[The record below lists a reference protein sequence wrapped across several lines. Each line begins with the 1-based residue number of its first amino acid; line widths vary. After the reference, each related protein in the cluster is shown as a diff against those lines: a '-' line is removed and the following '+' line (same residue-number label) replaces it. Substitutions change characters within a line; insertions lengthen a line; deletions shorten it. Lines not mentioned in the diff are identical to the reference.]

1 MDGYITYRSP
11 TNYKIGD
18 ATYTVQYFQGDHAD
32 EYTMKNKNKVC
43 LYYNGILKMVFQE
56 NQYGCQTGD
65 FTRFDNGHVAF
76 VQSFDEILDNS
87 KYFYRIV
94 NHVRGERLEI
104 YSSQSGK
111 LVYHGEFNNQD
122 REREGWGIEYD
133 EDSGAMRLEG
143 MWKKNNLVE
152 IIRKIEGNS
161 MIEFKRNGNNVLVS
175 DRIPMYIGE
184 FRYDESS
191 ESFIR
196 NGVGY
201 CIDEE
206 TRIAY
211 REVEWKDGSEVCGK
225 ELFDGWYHPNCQ
237 LVNLGST
244 TELNKLNLQVTDLV
258 ISSNCCNDVDTLNL
272 NNLTLLQSLE
282 IGDDCFGSVKHFS
295 IDGLNRL
302 KRVKI
307 GNDSFTEVKQAE
319 WDDDYKGAVA
329 RANDSSKYFSIVNCE
344 WLEWIEIGK
353 SSFADFG
360 GKFELRNLA
369 SVKRVKIGDVGSKSW
384 NFDLNQSFVLQGS

>member
-18 ATYTVQYFQGDHAD
+18 AIYTVQYFQGDHAD
-32 EYTMKNKNKVC
+32 EYTLKNKNKVC
-43 LYYNGILKMVFQE
+43 LYYNGILKMVYQE

-111 LVYHGEFNNQD
+111 LVYHGEFNKD

-175 DRIPMYIGE
+175 DRIPVYIGE

-225 ELFDGWYHPNCQ
+225 ELFDGWYHPNRQ

-282 IGDDCFGSVKHFS
+282 TGDDCFGSVKHFS
-295 IDGLNRL
+295 IDKLTRL

-319 WDDDYKGAVA
+319 WDDDYKGAEA

-353 SSFADFG
+353 SSLQTL
-360 GKFELRNLA
+360 EVNL
-369 SVKRVKIGDVGSKSW
+369 
-384 NFDLNQSFVLQGS
+384 N